1 MATHR
6 PVSVACLKAGCKKL
20 TQLTWKC
27 KARLLLPLHSAVK
40 CLLSSSS
47 SGFHPASDVHTCSW
61 TGTVWR
67 QPEAQLAGVKVTAA
81 LKGKGTSD
89 DMYSQES
96 LLELSESSS
105 CSEVAAA
112 GFFDPS
118 PRPINSWPPSS
129 GLMPRTF
136 MCVLRMKTFPP
147 GFLPRF
153 FMLTQELDSV
163 PSRSV
168 S

>member
-1 MATHR
+1 M
-6 PVSVACLKAGCKKL
+6 PGGWIQEGFSVDMEVQSQAA
-20 TQLTWKC
+20 QD
-27 KARLLLPLHSAVK
+27 
-40 CLLSSSS
+40 
-47 SGFHPASDVHTCSW
+47 FHPAPDRHTCSW

-89 DMYSQES
+89 DMYSQDS
-96 LLELSESSS
+96 LLELSKSSS

-118 PRPINSWPPSS
+118 PRLINSLPPSS

-136 MCVLRMKTFPP
+136 MYVLRGKTFPP
-147 GFLPRF
+147 GFLPGF
-153 FMLTQELDSV
+153 FMLTQELDLILLDQCH
-163 PSRSV
+163 RQEIGKCCCLDLLG
-168 S
+168 